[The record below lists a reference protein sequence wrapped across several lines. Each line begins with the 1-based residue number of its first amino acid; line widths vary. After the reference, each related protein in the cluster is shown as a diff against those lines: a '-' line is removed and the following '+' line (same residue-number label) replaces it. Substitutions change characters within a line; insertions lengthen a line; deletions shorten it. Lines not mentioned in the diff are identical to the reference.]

1 MRSFS
6 VSGSSFSV
14 ETSEGR
20 PGTKYM
26 FVRDMSPYA
35 DNVYSSNDKSAHGR
49 STAGVA
55 VRVGGST
62 MAVDCDKR
70 GSKTYGLPCH
80 QLKLI
85 QEAPL
90 HLPWKTGP

>member
-70 GSKTYGLPCH
+70 GSKTLEDWAIEVIRVGMQDKPR
-80 QLKLI
+80 
-85 QEAPL
+85 ED
-90 HLPWKTGP
+90 